1 MNRQQIIESLTSAL
15 ASSNEQITCAYLFGS
30 LARNEAGD
38 KSDVDVAVL
47 FNEPPPKTL
56 IGPVSRLQGELE
68 QAVRKPV
75 DLVALNEASPD
86 FVHRVLTDSV
96 LLNENDRNRRVA
108 FEVQL
113 RNAYFDILP
122 YLQEYRAGGRA

>member
-15 ASSNEQITCAYLFGS
+15 ASTQERIICAYLFGS
-30 LARNEAGD
+30 LARNEAGEQ
-38 KSDVDVAVL
+38 SDVDVAVL
-47 FNEPPPKTL
+47 FDKPPPNTL
-56 IGPVSRLQGELE
+56 IGPVSRLQAELE
-68 QAVRKPV
+68 QAARKPV
-75 DLVALNEASPD
+75 DLVALNQAPPD
-86 FVHRVLTDSV
+86 LVHRVLRDSV
-96 LLNENDRNRRVA
+96 LLNENDRSRRVA